1 MRSWLKSSL
10 FFRKTLGW
18 TCIVVGSFLAIPFVP
33 GPGIPLILIGLGLL
47 GKGGKTIEKL
57 KAYFVRRSSRT
68 TTP

>member
-1 MRSWLKSSL
+1 MRSWLKSSP

-18 TCIVVGSFLAIPFVP
+18 TCVVVGSFLAIPFIP

-57 KAYFVRRSSRT
+57 KSYLSRKSSQMMQ
-68 TTP
+68 